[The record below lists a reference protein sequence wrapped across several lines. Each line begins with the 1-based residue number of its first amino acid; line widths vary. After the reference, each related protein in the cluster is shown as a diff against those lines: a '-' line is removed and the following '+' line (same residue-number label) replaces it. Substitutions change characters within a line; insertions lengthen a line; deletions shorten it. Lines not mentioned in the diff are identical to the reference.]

1 MTRMKK
7 PAISTHALLV
17 FVWLGLAAP
26 HGLTAVERRHRRSPP
41 RPQPSRPRR
50 ADALDRLLAPIALY
64 PDQLLAQMLLCA
76 SNPGKVAALGEWL
89 ASQTLKGTE
98 LQDAA
103 TKAGFEPSFV
113 ALVLFPQV
121 VEAMA
126 GDVDWTTR
134 LGQAFTADRSAVFA
148 SIQRLR
154 VKAQQAGK
162 LKTTPQQEVE
172 TRTTSSGQQ
181 VVVIEPANPQVVY
194 VPQYNPQTVY
204 TTTSSSTVV
213 VQQESSSDAVA
224 AGLIG
229 FTAGIAIGAAIDND
243 YYYGPYGW
251 RGGGYMY
258 DDAWDDWDDA
268 RDDARDDWQDHR
280 EDLADERGDRAS
292 NAQDERSDRA
302 SNAQEQRSER
312 QQSGQQQRTE
322 AQQTRQQKSPE
333 SQAQRDARRSEAQ
346 TATGQTRA
354 TGTSQEARGYSSNP
368 DRAPR
373 DRSGTKSDAFSG
385 YSSGKSERAAS
396 QRGQR
401 SRSSSRGGRQVKCQ
415 TTVDDRDADGA
426 HVRDADVARL
436 VHAHGSGSVLSILC
450 HARGRGAGLV
460 DAAKAGALEDVGA
473 IFGPDAKELADS
485 SDAATARRNR
495 DVFMVAAAEKW
506 QLIDQGRAQGARRR
520 QRRVA
525 VSRALGEGRER
536 MAVRHR
542 RGKRGS
548 ARQTNRPQ
556 RAGGDPNLPHLRS
569 STAAL
574 CRKRTRWTGG
584 GTVCPNVL
592 ERSGSRERTLLA
604 REARPDAQSAGRP
617 RGTGRDRGPASW

>member
-1 MTRMKK
+1 MKTL
-7 PAISTHALLV
+7 AISTHALLV
-17 FVWLGLAAP
+17 FAWLGLAAP
-26 HGLTAVERRHRRSPP
+26 HGLTAVE
-41 RPQPSRPRR
+41 PQTSQKPAASAAKPATT

-213 VQQESSSDAVA
+213 VQQESSSGSAVA

-251 RGGGYMY
+251 RGGAYMY

-292 NAQDERSDRA
+292 NAQ
-302 SNAQEQRSER
+302 EQRSER

-333 SQAQRDARRSEAQ
+333 AQAQRDARRSEAQ
-346 TATGQTRA
+346 AATGQTRA
-354 TGTSQEARGYSSNP
+354 DGHEPGG
-368 DRAPR
+368 PR
-373 DRSGTKSDAFSG
+373 LQQ
-385 YSSGKSERAAS
+385 
-396 QRGQR
+396 QRGPSAPGPKR
-401 SRSSSRGGRQVKCQ
+401 HEIRCVFGLFEREIGTRRQP
-415 TTVDDRDADGA
+415 
-426 HVRDADVARL
+426 AR
-436 VHAHGSGSVLSILC
+436 
-450 HARGRGAGLV
+450 
-460 DAAKAGALEDVGA
+460 
-473 IFGPDAKELADS
+473 
-485 SDAATARRNR
+485 TAQP
-495 DVFMVAAAEKW
+495 E
-506 QLIDQGRAQGARRR
+506 QLARRR
-520 QRRVA
+520 RTTQ
-525 VSRALGEGRER
+525 
-536 MAVRHR
+536 VRF
-542 RGKRGS
+542 
-548 ARQTNRPQ
+548 QTL
-556 RAGGDPNLPHLRS
+556 D
-569 STAAL
+569 
-574 CRKRTRWTGG
+574 
-584 GTVCPNVL
+584 
-592 ERSGSRERTLLA
+592 
-604 REARPDAQSAGRP
+604 
-617 RGTGRDRGPASW
+617 